1 MTMFSDLLS
10 QDRERAGL
18 REARAAWLIGASVP
32 EYREIEAGRR
42 CPTSDQYDRIVEVFG
57 WPEMRLGR

>member
-1 MTMFSDLLS
+1 MFSDLLER
-10 QDRERAGL
+10 DRKRLGL
-18 REARAAWLIGASVP
+18 RDARAAWLIGATVA

-42 CPTSDQYDRIVEVFG
+42 YPTADQYDRIVEVFG